1 MKKIHNLKLFGLVA
15 LLAFAL
21 VFIGIDFIE
30 GQVRTTRGKPEN
42 PPGNPDNPN
51 KGGHKT
57 QDRPADVVFWNCC
70 EDPSGG
76 DRSAVS
82 DTSPQIDSSTQTN
95 TSQFANAKEKLISM
109 GFNVPSESHKQE
121 FVGSIDIPI
130 DIKDRF
136 FEILDAITSVLG
148 SYPNFVYVAYN
159 RNGTEADARPV
170 FDRLSAID
178 FSLDEFTIAELQ
190 RKATC
195 LGGSNAGEPRT
206 VTTEPYSVCIQHLA
220 FIQNPFDHPPQE
232 TKAHPDR
239 ILGRRVLNYAHEYF
253 HHYERA
259 HALDRGLNY
268 QGDLENPQT
277 TVDAPPWW
285 TEGAAVAFQN
295 AWYKANWSTLS
306 FFEGKKWEDV
316 KVSIMFSDDPGVYK
330 EFRRGIMD
338 APGRK
343 REGCTPNF
351 KMGPYTDRYDT
362 ERAPDADPCRAFMLA
377 VPYIASL
384 TSYKTVLIDIPQDYY
399 DLGFWGAFEKHVGMN
414 KQEFYDNFNA
424 FLRSGNP
431 EDEPPEGWA
440 PPEGDIASYANFL
453 EIVPKK

>member
-1 MKKIHNLKLFGLVA
+1 MKKIRNLKLFGLVA

-21 VFIGIDFIE
+21 GFIGIDPIE
-30 GQVRTTRGKPEN
+30 GQV
-42 PPGNPDNPN
+42 
-51 KGGHKT
+51 
-57 QDRPADVVFWNCC
+57 
-70 EDPSGG
+70 
-76 DRSAVS
+76 AVS
-82 DTSPQIDSSTQTN
+82 DTSPQIGSSTQTN

-109 GFNVPSESHKQE
+109 GYNVASESHKQE
-121 FVGSIDIPI
+121 FVGSLDIPT
-130 DIKDRF
+130 DIKNRF
-136 FEILDAITSVLG
+136 FEILDAITGVLG

-159 RNGTEADARPV
+159 RNGTEADAKPV
-170 FDRLSAID
+170 FDRLSEIN
-178 FSLDEFTIAELQ
+178 FPLREFTVAELQ
-190 RKATC
+190 RRATC

-220 FIQNPFDHPPQE
+220 FIQNPFNHPPE
-232 TKAHPDR
+232 EAHPDR
-239 ILGRRVLNYAHEYF
+239 ILGRRALNYAHEYF

-316 KVSIMFSDDPGVYK
+316 KVSIMFSDDPVIYK

-338 APGRK
+338 APGKK

-414 KQEFYDNFNA
+414 KQEFHEKFNA

-440 PPEGDIASYANFL
+440 PPEGDMASYANFL